1 VTSAGTRIG
10 RIGLASLAAAALLV
24 GCAKPE
30 ILLGRPAEVPVGVD
44 LSGMWQL
51 RADDSDGA
59 RRMRAAIR
67 ATDGVDD
74 REIFSGPDRQQSG
87 YGTRRSD
94 RRVKG
99 GLVHVFLETGKSLK
113 VTQTQF
119 GLFISFDRAIVE
131 EFRFGENRMINVGE
145 VQAQRVTGWEGEV
158 LVVETL
164 DRNRMKLTER
174 IRLVDNGAGLERRI
188 ILRSAKG
195 EEETLIQRFDRQ
207 SD

>member
-1 VTSAGTRIG
+1 VTG
-10 RIGLASLAAAALLV
+10 RISRNGLLALLSAALLA

-30 ILLGRPAEVPVGVD
+30 VLVSRPAQVPVDVS

-51 RADDSDGA
+51 RGDDRDDA
-59 RRMRAAIR
+59 RRLRAAIR

-74 REIFSGPDRQQSG
+74 REIFRQPDRQQPEYAS
-87 YGTRRSD
+87 RRSD

-99 GLVHVFLETGKSLK
+99 GLVFVFLETGESLK
-113 VTQTQF
+113 VTQTDY
-119 GLFISFDRAIVE
+119 GLFISFDRAVVE
-131 EFRFGENRMINVGE
+131 EYRFGENRMVSVGE
-145 VQAQRVTGWEGEV
+145 VQAQRVTGWEGEE

-174 IRLVDNGAGLERRI
+174 FRLVDNGAVLERRI

-195 EEETLIQRFDRQ
+195 EEETVIQHFDRQ
-207 SD
+207 AD

>member
-1 VTSAGTRIG
+1 
-10 RIGLASLAAAALLV
+10 
-24 GCAKPE
+24 
-30 ILLGRPAEVPVGVD
+30 
-44 LSGMWQL
+44 
-51 RADDSDGA
+51 
-59 RRMRAAIR
+59 
-67 ATDGVDD
+67 
-74 REIFSGPDRQQSG
+74 
-87 YGTRRSD
+87 
-94 RRVKG
+94 
-99 GLVHVFLETGKSLK
+99 VFLETGKSLK

-195 EEETLIQRFDRQ
+195 EEETLVQRFDRQ